1 MANDR
6 SVLTTCLHDL
16 FHRQLHAVLA
26 TADGGVP
33 HACLV
38 AFAASPDL
46 RRLVFTTARATKKFR
61 NLAASGT
68 VALLIDNRTNT
79 ASDVAEAM
87 AVTVVGRAGEA
98 TGGSANSCSPCS
110 LPATRAWR
118 ISPGRWTPPW
128 SRSGSSATCWSTGSS
143 GCGCWRRTTW
153 TEGFFPRP
161 LRRNACFFRRV
172 PYCCCTG

>member
-1 MANDR
+1 MPTDR
-6 SVLTTCLHDL
+6 SVLTACLHDL
-16 FHRQLHAVLA
+16 FQGQLHAVLA

-33 HACLV
+33 HASLV

-79 ASDVAEAM
+79 ASDVAEAA

-98 TGGSANSCSPCS
+98 TGAEREQLLALLLARHPGLADF
-110 LPATRAWR
+110 ARAVD
-118 ISPGRWTPPW
+118 T
-128 SRSGSSATCWSTGSS
+128 AVV
-143 GCGCWRRTTW
+143 
-153 TEGFFPRP
+153 
-161 LRRNACFFRRV
+161 AVRV
-172 PYCCCTG
+172 ERYLLVDRFQRVRVLAADDLD

>member
-16 FHRQLHAVLA
+16 FHHQLHAVLA

-33 HACLV
+33 HASLV

-46 RRLVFTTARATKKFR
+46 RRLVFVTARATKKFR

-79 ASDVAEAM
+79 TSDVAEAM
-87 AVTVVGRAGEA
+87 AVTVIGRAGEA
-98 TGGSANSCSPCS
+98 TGAEREGLLA
-110 LPATRAWR
+110 LLLARHPALADFARAADTAVVAVTVER
-118 ISPGRWTPPW
+118 YLLVDR
-128 SRSGSSATCWSTGSS
+128 
-143 GCGCWRRTTW
+143 
-153 TEGFFPRP
+153 FQ
-161 LRRNACFFRRV
+161 RV
-172 PYCCCTG
+172 RVLAAEDLA